1 MSLFR
6 MHIRPK
12 GGASRS
18 KQSFE
23 YCLSAG
29 LLGVGWRANE
39 IDELL
44 DWDDYVSKFK
54 KKYLRKLPN
63 NVSYIKKNV
72 KEDDLIW
79 TRDTSG
85 KYYIARVVSG
95 WEYLAPKKALVVDIV
110 NTVKCK
116 FVTVED
122 IDQVPGK
129 VIANFRASRTI
140 QRVANPD
147 IEHYTKSLWNKL
159 SRTSYFEL
167 EDHDKETSFFDYLN
181 DEDIEDII
189 FVKLQ
194 MEGWIVVPG
203 SRKKDTMKYEFYLI
217 NRTSGE
223 RAIVQAKSGKTRLN
237 PPKWEQWKERVFL
250 FQSSGLY
257 ECLGSEKVICLEP
270 DAIKA
275 FVTENLKLLPAHLGY
290 WVEYTNT

>member
-12 GGASRS
+12 GSASRS

-54 KKYLRKLPN
+54 ENYLRKLPN

-85 KYYIARVVSG
+85 KYYIAKVVSG

-110 NTVKCK
+110 NTVKCR
-116 FVTVED
+116 FVAVVD

-237 PPKWEQWKERVFL
+237 PSKWEQWKERVFL

-257 ECLGSEKVICLEP
+257 ECLGSQKVICLEP

>member
-18 KQSFE
+18 KLSFE

-54 KKYLRKLPN
+54 ENYLRKLPN

-85 KYYIARVVSG
+85 KYYIAKVVSG

-110 NTVKCK
+110 NTVKCR
-116 FVTVED
+116 FVAVVD

-237 PPKWEQWKERVFL
+237 PSKWEQWKERVFL

-257 ECLGSEKVICLEP
+257 ECLGSQKVICLEP

-275 FVTENLKLLPAHLGY
+275 FVTENLALLPAHLGY

>member
-6 MHIRPK
+6 MHIRPN

-54 KKYLRKLPN
+54 ENYLRKLPN

-85 KYYIARVVSG
+85 KYYIAKVVSG

-110 NTVKCK
+110 NTVKCR
-116 FVTVED
+116 FVAVVD

-237 PPKWEQWKERVFL
+237 PSKWEQWKERVFL

-257 ECLGSEKVICLEP
+257 ECLGSQKVICLEP

>member
-54 KKYLRKLPN
+54 ENYLRKLPN

-85 KYYIARVVSG
+85 KYYIAKVVSG

-110 NTVKCK
+110 NTVKCR
-116 FVTVED
+116 FVAVVD

-159 SRTSYFEL
+159 SRTSYFKL

-237 PPKWEQWKERVFL
+237 PSKWEQWKERVFL

-257 ECLGSEKVICLEP
+257 ECLGSQKVICLEP